1 MGLAWGQKR
10 LLTSSH
16 MNSSVQNLDFELGAD
31 PAGSEHTRLPL
42 TTLGADPTMS
52 TQRLP
57 QEHVHV
63 GVEQSLL

>member
-1 MGLAWGQKR
+1 
-10 LLTSSH
+10 

-31 PAGSEHTRLPL
+31 PAGSQRKRLMLLLSAP
-42 TTLGADPTMS
+42 TALGADPAVS
-52 TQRLP
+52 AQRLP